1 MTSKISLKL
10 NVVIKNKKP
19 RHRLMENTKQ
29 EIGCV
34 PYSSGVR
41 DLDGRRFYCGRC
53 NDPSSDTI
61 KTVAPLRSNCFAHL
75 FRS

>member
-1 MTSKISLKL
+1 MTTRVSQKL

-29 EIGCV
+29 EIGYV
-34 PYSSGVR
+34 PYSSGVI
-41 DLDGRRFYCGRC
+41 DLDGRRFSCGRC

-61 KTVAPLRSNCFAHL
+61 KSFASFRSICFVHL
-75 FRS
+75 FSS